1 MRNVLLALLF
11 GFTCAVSSMVIAQE
25 PANSSQQIQQLQ
37 RQADTYIR
45 QQKPAM
51 AVPLLRRIVALN
63 PADLNA
69 QANLGVLLF
78 FQGNYQAA
86 IAPMRTAVQMQS
98 DLWRIRA
105 LLGIAEKRTGDTATA
120 LADLESA
127 FSNLS
132 EQKIKKQAGLEL
144 IELDA
149 AASQFDKALAVIQE
163 LRTLAPQDPQILFVT
178 YQLSVQ
184 MKDQSLLS
192 MMILAPESAEMHMM
206 LGDELG
212 RQGDNNAAIAQFR
225 EAIRLNPQLPG
236 VHFELAERLRA
247 SPDPALKSQAEG
259 EFRAAIQANQ
269 FDEKAW
275 RQLGEILADKGEFKA
290 AQENYRKALALDPK
304 DTDAK
309 TDAAIAL
316 ISLNQPSEAIRLLED
331 AIKDDPTNMTAH
343 YRLATLYRQ
352 AGRTQDAQREMDTFL
367 HYKDLKQKMGAAFR
381 QSPVHDESK

>member
-1 MRNVLLALLF
+1 MRTVHIAPFFILV
-11 GFTCAVSSMVIAQE
+11 CAAFSAVAAQE
-25 PANSSQQIQQLQ
+25 PTNVPQQIQQLQ
-37 RQADTYIR
+37 RQVDVYLQ

-86 IAPMRTAVQMQS
+86 IVPMRAALKMQS
-98 DLWRIRA
+98 DLWRIKA
-105 LLGIAEKRTGDTATA
+105 LLGIAEKRTGDSATA

-127 FSNLS
+127 FANLS

-149 AASQFDKALAVIQE
+149 ASNQFDKALQVAQE
-163 LRTLAPQDPQILFVT
+163 LRASAPQDPQLLFVT

-192 MMILAPESAEMHMM
+192 MIILAPESAEMHMM
-206 LGDELG
+206 MGDELG
-212 RQGDNNAAIAQFR
+212 RQGDSNAAIAQFR

-236 VHFELAERLRA
+236 VHFELAEQLRA
-247 SPDPALKSQAEG
+247 STDPALKSQAEG
-259 EFRAAIQANQ
+259 EFREAIQANQ

-290 AQENYRKALALDPK
+290 ARENYLKALALDPK

-316 ISLNQPSEAIRLLED
+316 ISLGQPSEAIHLLED

-352 AGRTQDAQREMDTFL
+352 AGRTQDAQREMDTFR
-367 HYKDLKQKMGAAFR
+367 HYKELKQKLGTAFR
-381 QSPVHDESK
+381 QSPVPDASN